1 MKIHNESQAANFAY
15 SDESIH
21 ITNPDF
27 PNNITVIAAEEGEDS
42 IILQWELIDDPSIK
56 YYYILL
62 SKAEDF
68 RDMKFHTAVLPDCNT
83 ARVEGLEPGVPY
95 VVSVV
100 AVDENNNQSE
110 AVALLQVVAH
120 RKIGYTH
127 PVIVSDPETNA
138 NSGYLYAYQPL
149 VFDSDYHHH
158 YSQISDDDATT
169 YQWTLLSGP
178 EGMEIFEGG
187 TLLWIPTEEQVG
199 EHTVKIQLTDQKAA
213 EFSEIAETAIQEFVV
228 TVFPKQNIVVSYE
241 ELFMFLLYPT
251 TSAVEATTYSYQS
264 FVNALP
270 ESIDWILLDGPEGMT
285 VDSTGLVTWDVPK
298 GSPGQVVRLM
308 AVIEGLFFIEQEY
321 YLHVITE
328 SNTLILS
335 EIEEWN
341 KLK

>member
-1 MKIHNESQAANFAY
+1 
-15 SDESIH
+15 
-21 ITNPDF
+21 
-27 PNNITVIAAEEGEDS
+27 
-42 IILQWELIDDPSIK
+42 
-56 YYYILL
+56 
-62 SKAEDF
+62 
-68 RDMKFHTAVLPDCNT
+68 
-83 ARVEGLEPGVPY
+83 
-95 VVSVV
+95 
-100 AVDENNNQSE
+100 
-110 AVALLQVVAH
+110 
-120 RKIGYTH
+120 
-127 PVIVSDPETNA
+127 
-138 NSGYLYAYQPL
+138 
-149 VFDSDYHHH
+149 
-158 YSQISDDDATT
+158 
-169 YQWTLLSGP
+169 
-178 EGMEIFEGG
+178 MEIFEGG